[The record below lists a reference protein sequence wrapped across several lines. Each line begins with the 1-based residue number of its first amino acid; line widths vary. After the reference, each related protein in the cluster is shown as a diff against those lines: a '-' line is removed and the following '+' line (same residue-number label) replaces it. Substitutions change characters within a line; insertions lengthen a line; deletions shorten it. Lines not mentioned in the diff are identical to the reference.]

1 MWRRAICL
9 KFLEAVGHI
18 RFWAKAKTIIINRT
32 KAKKIVIKR
41 GSKGNC
47 FCWGGTLTQ
56 VGGVR
61 AVGEVIAVGKGTQG
75 GRRKVLLRLETKKNH
90 DWILTKSIIKRA
102 LAIGKVV
109 IFSWVWAISMLNNI
123 FKLKVIGNLS
133 MIRVILLK
141 AKKKVQIKIKIKG
154 QDWQK
159 VKDKN
164 LLSWISSAMI
174 NLFLLKRNWD
184 LQWNLK
190 WKKFKC

>member
-1 MWRRAICL
+1 MR
-9 KFLEAVGHI
+9 
-18 RFWAKAKTIIINRT
+18 
-32 KAKKIVIKR
+32 VIKR
-41 GSKGNC
+41 GSKGSC
-47 FCWGGTLTQ
+47 FCWRGTVTEVQAVRAVSKVIAVVKGTQ
-56 VGGVR
+56 VG
-61 AVGEVIAVGKGTQG
+61 
-75 GRRKVLLRLETKKNH
+75 RRRVLLRLAVKKNH

-109 IFSWVWAISMLNNI
+109 IFSWVWAILMRNNI

-133 MIRVILLK
+133 MIRVTLLK

-164 LLSWISSAMI
+164 LLSWINSAMI